1 MAQLSHDQFWGVL
14 VEKWKFTFENNFQVK
29 QHNFHSSCP
38 IIVNENFVWGP
49 FGEDWGGP
57 PGLSLELPV
66 VGRNCA
72 YVARGIYAPPATFT
86 YYCLA
91 APTAKHNPKTTPKTA
106 AAFPERTVRIR
117 VG

>member
-1 MAQLSHDQFWGVL
+1 MVTKMSDSSVALVVHVFCNKRSMDRGIYLSLPMAQLSHDQFWGVL

-72 YVARGIYAPPATFT
+72 
-86 YYCLA
+86 
-91 APTAKHNPKTTPKTA
+91 
-106 AAFPERTVRIR
+106 
-117 VG
+117 